1 MQMDV
6 LYTIPASLL
15 VLCVLLVTLAVAEL
29 GFRIGL
35 HSRDLDAHIDSA
47 VGVVQNSV
55 LGLMAFL
62 LGLAFSF
69 TAGRFQARHD
79 LEQKEANCLGTAYLR
94 TTLPDNPLA
103 GQIRSLL
110 PDYLDARLETL
121 AAGQV
126 DQQTFLQTQARTL
139 EVQDKIWKLARD
151 LFQANP
157 RDLRVSLLT
166 QSLNDA
172 FDAGGDV
179 TEARRYRVPDIVFH
193 LLFLAVFISGGFVGY
208 GFGRTGRRV
217 MPAWI
222 LFASLTAL
230 TIFVILDLDR
240 PERGLIRSSHF
251 PLKSLRQGMKPY

>member
-1 MQMDV
+1 MSA
-6 LYTIPASLL
+6 LFAIPAGIIA
-15 VLCVLLVTLAVAEL
+15 LCVLLITLAVAEI
-29 GFRIGL
+29 GFRIGR
-35 HSRDLDAHIDSA
+35 HSSDLGPHTDNA

-69 TAGRFQARHD
+69 TAGRLQTRHD

-94 TTLPDNPLA
+94 TSLPDSPLAQQIRLLFPQYVEARVTTLTA
-103 GQIRSLL
+103 GQINQEAMQKAEAHT
-110 PDYLDARLETL
+110 LD
-121 AAGQV
+121 
-126 DQQTFLQTQARTL
+126 LQNQ
-139 EVQDKIWKLARD
+139 IWKLDLD
-151 LFQANP
+151 LFHANP

-179 TEARRYRVPDIVFH
+179 TEARRYRVPDIVFY

-208 GFGRTGRRV
+208 GFGRTGRRI

-222 LFASLTAL
+222 LFATLTAL

-251 PLKSLRQGMKPY
+251 PLRSLLEGMKP